1 MLKYTIALL
10 ILFSIINISA
20 EIECGTL
27 PANSEFDCFT
37 REAGKICCLVQ
48 TSVPEKH
55 CALFNK
61 TQMSN
66 GTVICQGDG
75 SSVTDFLGSSCP
87 EDIPSDVLVAA
98 DNCTR
103 QTIDNIPCCLYNNSL
118 TNNKFCF
125 RLGKISQSSLITYD
139 NNLINCNALIYSLS
153 VYSLV
158 VYMLLLI

>member
-37 REAGKICCLVQ
+37 REAGKKCCLVH
-48 TSVPEKH
+48 TEKH
-55 CALFNK
+55 CALFLKEENV
-61 TQMSN
+61 N
-66 GTVICQGDG
+66 GTVTCNEDG
-75 SSVTDFLGSSCP
+75 ISVTDFLGSSCP
-87 EDIPSDVLVAA
+87 EDIESNDIVAA

-118 TNNKFCF
+118 TEKKFCF

-153 VYSLV
+153 VFSLV